1 MTKKPYV
8 KPTITTRGL
17 QPMDIA
23 AGGRFAERRSSP
35 RYALIATA
43 EIVEPLGNTRLS
55 GRTAEIG
62 LGGCYVD
69 VLNTLPKGTI
79 IELSIQRDAGV
90 LKTWGR
96 VVYVHENIGM
106 GVQFFDVA
114 PAQQALLQTW
124 LADLSSSEWTTL

>member
-1 MTKKPYV
+1 MIKKPYM
-8 KPTITTRGL
+8 KPTITTREL
-17 QPMDIA
+17 QTADIT
-23 AGGRFAERRSSP
+23 AGGRFAERRSTP

-43 EIVEPLGNTRLS
+43 EIFDPIGNIRLS

-69 VLNTLPKGTI
+69 ALNILPKGTV

-96 VVYVHENIGM
+96 VVYAHENIGM
-106 GVQFFDVA
+106 GVQFFDIA
-114 PAQQALLQTW
+114 PEQQALLKEW
-124 LADLSSSEWTTL
+124 LAELSSSEWTTL